1 VSTIVSFGAAF
12 TVAGAVAADLVAVV
26 AIAESTFTGVSA
38 KASVAKN
45 IIKNGFNRMPR
56 I

>member
-12 TVAGAVAADLVAVV
+12 TVAGAVAADFVAVV
-26 AIAESTFTGVSA
+26 AIAESTFAGVSA
-38 KASVAKN
+38 KATVAKN